1 MCAVC
6 WSFTRAYTL
15 CTWNAFFFFCFK
27 ILLLSLVS
35 FFDVMLSNVICVN
48 GSMKGVRVYALAFLC
63 RYSIIYIIKCM
74 CVDIVF
80 CLLSFGYVYKNNI
93 QARKKKTRNKT
104 KVTMPHKSNGR
115 SKTRNEYGSFCFCFF
130 FFIFFVCCFFL
141 LLSFFGNF
149 HALEF
154 VRWRQQ

>member
-1 MCAVC
+1 MTQNNNNNNTNNKSEFRLKNVC
-6 WSFTRAYTL
+6 CMLEFHKSLHIMYL
-15 CTWNAFFFFCFK
+15 KCVFFFCFK

-93 QARKKKTRNKT
+93 QTRKKKREIKQ
-104 KVTMPHKSNGR
+104 K
-115 SKTRNEYGSFCFCFF
+115 
-130 FFIFFVCCFFL
+130 
-141 LLSFFGNF
+141 
-149 HALEF
+149 
-154 VRWRQQ
+154 